1 MSCHLYAFINIFW
14 VGIYIT
20 YLVYSS
26 KIISKYKHP
35 YNSKYIQ
42 KYLENWNSYP
52 ITNITLVDDESD
64 CYSSDDEEILTFAKF
79 PGTEVFCDCNGSL
92 SNDFCK
98 NPEKEECHTIYF
110 FPDQLD
116 VKKWKNKYFCAIKLN
131 MSYDE
136 LRKYEKDKNENCK
149 KNCGFFDSSKNTILC
164 FDDINN
170 SNCPINGIKIKTKN
184 NRYNK
189 VYIDDINE
197 KEDDENNDDNSES
210 FDIEIIRD
218 ENLSIMTNITLSSGE
233 TVCSHP
239 YEGLFGQSEFKYNKL
254 KGNNICST
262 SINDSNNDERYTF
275 IDKTEF
281 EKLGKYNLFYNN
293 YVNIS
298 KELKDSYNNEVSI
311 SYMGYFHMSNDI
323 YNDKFKEKRDIVKI
337 SLSNG
342 LMITVIVFS
351 SIFLLINAGFCIFAV
366 LSCLEICDLREEYLD
381 EPLFAELV
389 IKYIGWVLNFIFLLI
404 INIKYFKKRKSI
416 KNTIKDSFDNDKIS
430 IYAYD
435 LACDNF
441 YKVKTLLII
450 FDILFGVEII
460 SIILGN
466 IMLLYCPS
474 ELGNDY

>member
-52 ITNITLVDDESD
+52 ITNITLVDNESD
-64 CYSSDDEEILTFAKF
+64 CDSSEDEILTFAHF

-92 SNDFCK
+92 SNGFCK
-98 NPEKEECHTIYF
+98 NPEKDECHTIYF
-110 FPDQLD
+110 FPDQLN
-116 VKKWKNKYFCAIKLN
+116 VTKWKNKFFCATKLN
-131 MSYDE
+131 MSYDK
-136 LRKYEKDKNENCK
+136 LREYEKDKNEQCE
-149 KNCGFFDSSKNTILC
+149 KNCGFFDSSNNTILC
-164 FDDINN
+164 FDDIY
-170 SNCPINGIKIKTKN
+170 SDCPINGINITTKN
-184 NRYNK
+184 NRHNK
-189 VYIDDINE
+189 VYINDVNKI
-197 KEDDENNDDNSES
+197 EDDENNDNSES
-210 FDIEIIRD
+210 IEIEIIRD
-218 ENLSIMTNITLSSGE
+218 ENLSIMTNITLSSGNA
-233 TVCSHP
+233 VCSHP
-239 YEGLFGQSEFKYNKL
+239 FEGLFGQSDFKYNKL
-254 KGNNICST
+254 KGNKNCET
-262 SINDSNNDERYTF
+262 SINGNNDERYKI

-281 EKLGKYNLFYNN
+281 EKLGSYNLFYNN
-293 YVNIS
+293 YINIS
-298 KELKDSYNNEVSI
+298 EKLKESYNKEVSM
-311 SYMGYFHMSNDI
+311 SYTGYFYMNKNF
-323 YNDKFKEKRDIVKI
+323 YNNKFKGDIVKI

-342 LMITVIVFS
+342 LMITVIVFT

-381 EPLFAELV
+381 EPLLAELV

-404 INIKYFKKRKSI
+404 INIKYFNKRKSI
-416 KNTIKDSFDNDKIS
+416 KNTIKDSFENDKIS

-466 IMLLYCPS
+466 IMYLFCPS